1 MKRVFLSAL
10 VVAGLMCSCEKT
22 TEIDMSTEVTM
33 STSTMTVSNNNVKN
47 GDTIDLTTNVKAV
60 INGKSVLFTVV
71 YYCDDNEIGSS
82 RDSTN
87 NYLFKYVVKDL
98 SIGSHK
104 LTSKAS
110 YQEGGASSS
119 TTASYSINVI
129 ARKHTV

>member
-1 MKRVFLSAL
+1 MKRVFLSAI
-10 VVAGLMCSCEKT
+10 VVAGLMCSCDKT

-47 GDTIDLTTNVKAV
+47 GDTIELTTNVKAV
-60 INGKSVLFTVV
+60 INGKSVLFSVV

-129 ARKHTV
+129 E

>member
-1 MKRVFLSAL
+1 MKKVFLLAII
-10 VVAGLMCSCEKT
+10 ATGLMCSCEKT
-22 TEIDMSTEVTM
+22 TEIDMSTEVTV
-33 STSTMTVSNNNVKN
+33 STSTMSVSNNKVKN

-87 NYLFKYVVKDL
+87 NYLYKYVVKDL
-98 SIGSHK
+98 SVGSHK

-119 TTASYSINVI
+119 TTATYSINVI
-129 ARKHTV
+129 E

>member
-1 MKRVFLSAL
+1 MKRVFLSII

-33 STSTMTVSNNNVKN
+33 STSTMTVSNNKVKN

-60 INGKSVLFTVV
+60 INGKSILFNVV

-82 RDSTN
+82 IDSTN

-98 SIGSHK
+98 SVGTHK

-129 ARKHTV
+129 E